1 MKTLFFIL
9 FAANFCLSQQNPG
22 AEQIALANSD
32 IAVSGNVFSLFSNPA
47 GPGQLR
53 WRELGVFYSP
63 SPYGLS
69 ELSNLYAAYSE
80 PLPFGS
86 AAIGAMTYGFRLYRE
101 NKISLGFSYPYGRN
115 IYIGAAVNYRS
126 ISIKNYGSRG
136 TFLFDLGLLLILPG
150 NFQFGFCY
158 KNITRNSFGFSSDEI
173 PVTLQTGISYGPVN
187 KLTVSLA
194 VEKDIRYRATPSFG
208 INYRI
213 IKALAIRSGY
223 ADGPPKF
230 SFGIGIFYSFIN
242 FNYAVFTHQE
252 LGLTHQA
259 GIIFSFGKNGKDEK

>member
-47 GPGQLR
+47 GLGQLK

-69 ELSNLYAAYSE
+69 ELSNFYAAYSE

-101 NKISLGFSYPYGRN
+101 NKVSLGFSFQYGDN
-115 IYIGAAVNYRS
+115 IFLGAAANYKSVS
-126 ISIKNYGSRG
+126 ISNYGNRG
-136 TFLFDLGLLLILPG
+136 TLLFDLGLILILPG
-150 NFQFGFCY
+150 DFKFGFSY
-158 KNITRNSFGFSSDEI
+158 RNITRNSFGFNTDEL
-173 PVTLQTGISYGPVN
+173 PVVMQTGLSYRPIN
-187 KLTVSLA
+187 NLTISLA
-194 VEKDIRYRATPSFG
+194 VEKDIRYDASPSLG

-213 IKALAIRSGY
+213 IKNLAIRSGY
-223 ADGPPKF
+223 AEGPPKF
-230 SFGIGIFYSFIN
+230 SFGVGIFYSFITV
-242 FNYAVFTHQE
+242 NYAVYTHQE
-252 LGLTHQA
+252 LGLTHQV
-259 GIIFSFGKNGKDEK
+259 GIIFSFGKHEGTEK